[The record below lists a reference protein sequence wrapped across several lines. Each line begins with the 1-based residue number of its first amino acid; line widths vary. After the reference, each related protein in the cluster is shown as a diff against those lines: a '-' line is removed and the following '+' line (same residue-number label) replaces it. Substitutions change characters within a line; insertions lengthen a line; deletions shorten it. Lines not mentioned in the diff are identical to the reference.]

1 MKMQSWVEM
10 LRALRAAN
18 DDWDFRIVC
27 DDAPPRVQAIADPAA
42 QALGMPVESLSEPT
56 TEGEDLRCMIFSE
69 QDPGQYLDVLIESVG
84 RSIACL
90 VDTQV
95 RAQLTRPLYVH
106 TNSVAMTGKA
116 LGSAKLDDLIF
127 EFDGA
132 QAAEELKQ
140 IFHRNLSNTLHRL
153 TQERLPSLAP
163 IIPRYWS

>member
-1 MKMQSWVEM
+1 
-10 LRALRAAN
+10 
-18 DDWDFRIVC
+18 
-27 DDAPPRVQAIADPAA
+27 
-42 QALGMPVESLSEPT
+42 
-56 TEGEDLRCMIFSE
+56 MIFSE

-106 TNSVAMTGKA
+106 TNSVAMTGKV